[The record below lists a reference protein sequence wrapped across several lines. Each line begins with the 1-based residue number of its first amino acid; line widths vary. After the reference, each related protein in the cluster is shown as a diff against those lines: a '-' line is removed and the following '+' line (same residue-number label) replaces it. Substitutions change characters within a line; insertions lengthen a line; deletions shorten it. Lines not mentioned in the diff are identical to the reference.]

1 MANPATQKSLMRLGL
16 WVFVGLMVVEILEY
30 ASGVTLRRSWPTLAA
45 LAVPGAGLIIYYFMH
60 IPQLWRREE

>member
-1 MANPATQKSLMRLGL
+1 MIHSDQRKLMRLGL
-16 WVFVGLMVVEILEY
+16 WVFLVLMAIEILEY
-30 ASGVTLRRSWPTLAA
+30 IIGITIRRLNLPILAV